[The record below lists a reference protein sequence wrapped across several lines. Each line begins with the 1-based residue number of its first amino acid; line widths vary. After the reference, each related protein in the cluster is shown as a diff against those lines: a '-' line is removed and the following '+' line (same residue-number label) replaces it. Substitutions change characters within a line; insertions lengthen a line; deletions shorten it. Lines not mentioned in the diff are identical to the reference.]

1 MRNNAAGVG
10 GCGAAWRG
18 PHACVHVCVYVY
30 TCMCLCMSVMVYIVV
45 LHTYVW
51 EAA

>member
-1 MRNNAAGVG
+1 MRNNTAGVG

-18 PHACVHVCVYVY
+18 PHACMCCVCMC

-45 LHTYVW
+45 LHTCVW